1 MSLPDDSWPDRPRRL
16 PSRGATRRRLVA
28 GRRDEASTGAVPL
41 PPVFAVSGALILI
54 WLIWS
59 PRSPDLAAQFYRVA
73 LFARDGFSI
82 WDNAWY
88 GGHYLPDYSL
98 AFPPLAALVGTHL
111 VGAAS
116 VLASALLFERLA
128 EARFGARA
136 RLAALVFAVGAA
148 GDLYIGRL
156 TFALGVTFG
165 LAAVLAAA
173 RRRRWLA
180 AVLSVGCAAASPVAA
195 IFLVMLA
202 AADLLANR
210 APRRAAALGLP
221 ALALAGAMAALFPE
235 GGTQTFFGPSV
246 IAAFG
251 VPLLMLWILPARE
264 RLLRCGVAL
273 YVLAVLGSYVL
284 PTPMGSNVVRLGVL
298 LAAPVLVGAVGA
310 EEMRAALGRLVGLAV
325 GVRRLARAG
334 AGRPGQRLIGLGSAR
349 LALAAVAIGLVG
361 WQVNGPLAQSLQGV
375 GDPSLRAAYYL
386 PVSTF
391 LATQAGGSPMRI
403 EVPFTRSH
411 WDAAVLGRT
420 FDLARGWE
428 RQLDTKYD
436 AIFYAP
442 LLTPAAY
449 QAWLEETGVRYV
461 ALSDAPLD
469 DSSRQEA
476 ALIRRGQPFLREVFA
491 TAHWRV
497 FAVLRPTPLASGPG
511 RLVMIAPD
519 GFTLAARRAGTFVVR
534 IHFTP
539 YWALVAGSGCVS
551 ATPDGWTVVSVG
563 GPGPVRVGALFSL
576 TRAFASGPACSPA
589 PAD

>member
-1 MSLPDDSWPDRPRRL
+1 M
-16 PSRGATRRRLVA
+16 
-28 GRRDEASTGAVPL
+28 PL
-41 PPVFAVSGALILI
+41 PPVFAVTGALILI

-59 PRSPDLAAQFYRVA
+59 PRSPDLAAQVYRVA

-98 AFPPLAALVGTHL
+98 VFPPLAALVGTHL

-128 EARFGARA
+128 ESRFGARA
-136 RLAALVFAVGAA
+136 RPAALVFAVGAA

-173 RRRRWLA
+173 RGRRRLA
-180 AVLSVGCAAASPVAA
+180 GVLSVGCAAASPVAA
-195 IFLVMLA
+195 LFLVLLA
-202 AADLLANR
+202 AADLVANR
-210 APRRAAALGLP
+210 ATRRAAALGLP
-221 ALALAGAMAALFPE
+221 ALALAGAMAVLFPE

-298 LAAPVLVGAVGA
+298 LAAPILVGAVGA
-310 EEMRAALGRLVGLAV
+310 EEMRAALGRLAGLVAGARHLV
-325 GVRRLARAG
+325 SAGVR
-334 AGRPGQRLIGLGSAR
+334 PGERLIGLRAAR
-349 LALAAVAIGLVG
+349 LTLVAVVVALIG

-375 GDPSLRAAYYL
+375 GDPSLRASYYR
-386 PVSTF
+386 PVSAF
-391 LATQAGGSPMRI
+391 LAAQAGGLPMRI

-411 WDAAVLGRT
+411 WDATVLGRS

-436 AIFYAP
+436 AIFYARR
-442 LLTPAAY
+442 LTPAAY
-449 QAWLEETGVRYV
+449 QAWLEDTGVRYV

-476 ALIRRGQPFLREVFA
+476 ALIRAGQPFLREVFSSA
-491 TAHWRV
+491 DWRV
-497 FAVLRPTPLASGPG
+497 FAVLHPTPLASGPG
-511 RLVMIAPD
+511 RLVTIAPD
-519 GFTLAARRAGTFVVR
+519 GFTLAVGRAGTFVVR

-539 YWALVAGSGCVS
+539 YWAVVAGAGCVS
-551 ATPDGWTVVSVG
+551 ATPDGWTQVSVG
-563 GPGPVRVGALFSL
+563 QRGPVRVGALFSL
-576 TRAFASGPACSPA
+576 DRAFESGPACSPA
-589 PAD
+589 PPD